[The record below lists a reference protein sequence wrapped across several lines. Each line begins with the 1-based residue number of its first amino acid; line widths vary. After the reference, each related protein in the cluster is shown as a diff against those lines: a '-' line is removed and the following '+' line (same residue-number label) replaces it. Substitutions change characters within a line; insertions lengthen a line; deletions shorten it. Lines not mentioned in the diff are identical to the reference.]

1 MKDLTVGKEGRLI
14 FYFALPMLFGNIFQQ
29 LYTIVDSVIVGNY
42 IGKEALAAI
51 GASFPV
57 IFLLISL
64 IIGISMGSTIII
76 GQYFGAKDFVNCKK
90 AIDTMFVFLFFSSIS
105 ISILGI
111 VFSRAIFEMMKLPP
125 DIIPQAMIYFNI
137 YSAGLIFMFGYNG
150 TSAVLRG
157 LGDSKTPL
165 YFLIIATVLN
175 IILVILFVAVFHWGI
190 AGSSIATVLAQAFSF
205 ILSIIYIN
213 KNNKG
218 FKFSLNNIQFDK
230 EIFYK
235 SLKIGIPS
243 GLQQAFVALGM
254 LALFRIAND
263 FGTDVIAAY
272 SAAGRIDSFAS
283 LPAMNFSAALSSF
296 VAQNIGAN
304 KIDRVKQGLKM
315 TLIMTI
321 LISVAVS
328 LVAVFF
334 GDYIMLMFSSDRNVM
349 EIGHRYLIIV
359 SSFYVVF
366 SSMFAFQGVLRGAGD
381 TLIPMFIT
389 IAALWVFRVPC
400 SYYLSKIMGSDGI
413 WWGIPIGWGFGFV
426 FSGIYYLTGRW
437 KRMAVV
443 KYDN

>member
-14 FYFALPMLFGNIFQQ
+14 FFFALPMLLGNIFQQ

-42 IGKEALAAI
+42 IGKEALAAV

-76 GQYFGAKDFVNCKK
+76 GQYFGAKDFANCKK
-90 AIDTMFVFLFFSSIS
+90 AIDTMFIFLFFSSIV
-105 ISILGI
+105 ISVLGI
-111 VFSRAIFEMMKLPP
+111 VFSRTIFEMMKLPEN
-125 DIIPQAMIYFNI
+125 IIPQAVVYFNI

-175 IILVILFVAVFHWGI
+175 IILVCLFVMVFHWGI

-205 ILSIIYIN
+205 VLSIFYIN

-218 FKFSLNNIQFDK
+218 FKFSLRNMQFDK
-230 EIFYK
+230 DIFYK

-254 LALFRIAND
+254 IALLRIAND

-304 KIDRVKQGLKM
+304 KIGRVRQGLKM
-315 TLIMTI
+315 TLVMTTAI
-321 LISVAVS
+321 S
-328 LVAVFF
+328 LVVTIIAVFF
-334 GDYIMLMFSSDRNVM
+334 GDHVMMMFTADPNVID
-349 EIGHRYLIIV
+349 IGHHYLIIV
-359 SSFYVVF
+359 SSFYIIF

-389 IAALWVFRVPC
+389 LFALWVFRVPC
-400 SYYLSKIMGSDGI
+400 SYYLSRIIGSDGI
-413 WWGIPIGWGFGFV
+413 WWGIPIGWGFGFA

-437 KRMAVV
+437 KNKAVV
-443 KYDN
+443 KYDK